1 MKEGE
6 ESIMGKFLKNQ
17 QGLTLIEVLVSI
29 TLLGIVLTSFLSFF
43 NQAYSYTKKNQDK
56 TVGINVARNVLY
68 YIEQQ
73 DYNRIHEQYFPS
85 KNSPEKVKLTI
96 ENCKDPVF
104 DSRAVCVGFFSSI
117 INNVTYSTAV
127 TLNSNVND
135 DVNQIKPDLAMYL
148 TGVEVEVKW
157 GNQAAKVR
165 GLIKK

>member
-1 MKEGE
+1 
-6 ESIMGKFLKNQ
+6 MGKMLKNN

-29 TLLGIVLTSFLSFF
+29 TLLGIVLTTFLSFF

-68 YIEQQ
+68 YLEQQ
-73 DYNRIHEQYFPS
+73 DYHLIQAQYFSGITP
-85 KNSPEKVKLTI
+85 PEKVPLTI
-96 ENCKDPVF
+96 GNCTDPVF
-104 DSRAVCVGFFSSI
+104 DSVVCKGFFSSKV
-117 INNVTYSTAV
+117 NNVDYTA
-127 TLNSNVND
+127 SVNLTRDVKD
-135 DVNQIKPDLAMYL
+135 DTNQLKPDLTMYL